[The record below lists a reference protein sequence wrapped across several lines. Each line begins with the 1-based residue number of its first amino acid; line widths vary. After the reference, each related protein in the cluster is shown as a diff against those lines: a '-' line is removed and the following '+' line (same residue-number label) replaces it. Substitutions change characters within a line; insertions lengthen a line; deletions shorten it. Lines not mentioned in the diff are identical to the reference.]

1 VHLLLVLQ
9 MLLVIL
15 LLQVLLQLLMRLLVL
30 CYLRRSW
37 WKTLLLVPI
46 QLLPQLWILWL
57 RDGQVRRH
65 LGQRVARR
73 EAGGIETR

>member
-1 VHLLLVLQ
+1 MHLLVVQ
-9 MLLVIL
+9 MLLMIL

-37 WKTLLLVPI
+37 WKTLLLLVPTHLLS
-46 QLLPQLWILWL
+46 QLRILWL
-57 RDGQVRRH
+57 RDGQVRRQ

-73 EAGGIETR
+73 EARGIETR